1 MPDPIRCVV
10 ADDEPPARR
19 LLKRFLDER
28 DDIVV
33 AAEAGSGRE
42 AVDAIRL
49 SSPDVVF
56 LDVAMPELNG
66 FEVLASL
73 PADEAPLVVFVTAY
87 DEYAVRAFEVN
98 AVDYLLKPFEGS
110 RVHAAIDRV
119 VAHIDRESGAARDRA
134 RTALPTMAVGKE
146 RTYLRRLAVPR
157 GERSE
162 IIRVETIDR
171 VEAERKYVR
180 IWTGGRSH
188 LVRRPISLLAKIL
201 DPSVFVQVSRSAI
214 VNIER
219 ISEIIQPTPR
229 ECYVK
234 LEHGVR
240 IKVTRGYQSVVDRI
254 MFDME

>member
-1 MPDPIRCVV
+1 MPDPIRCVI

-28 DDIVV
+28 PDIVV
-33 AAEAGSGRE
+33 AAEAGNGRE
-42 AVDAIRL
+42 TVDAIRL

-56 LDVAMPELNG
+56 LDVSMPELNG

-87 DEYAVRAFEVN
+87 DEFAVRAFEVN
-98 AVDYLLKPFEGS
+98 AVDYLLKPFDGS
-110 RVHAAIDRV
+110 RVHAAVDRV
-119 VAHIDRESGAARDRA
+119 IAQIDRESGAARDRA
-134 RTALPTMAVGKE
+134 RAALPAMTVGKE
-146 RTYLRRLAVPR
+146 RTYLRRLAVTR

-171 VEAERKYVR
+171 IEAERKYVR
-180 IWTGGRSH
+180 IWCGGRSH
-188 LVRRPISLLAKIL
+188 LVRRPISLMAKML

-214 VNIER
+214 VNVER
-219 ISEIIQPTPR
+219 ISEIIQPAPR
-229 ECYVK
+229 DYYVK

-254 MFDME
+254 MFDLE

>member
-1 MPDPIRCVV
+1 MSDPIRCVI

-19 LLKRFLDER
+19 LLRRFLDDR
-28 DDIVV
+28 DDVVV

-42 AVDAIRL
+42 AVDAIRH

-56 LDVAMPELNG
+56 LDVSMPELNG

-98 AVDYLLKPFEGS
+98 AVDYLLKPFDGG
-110 RVHAAIDRV
+110 RVHAAVDRV
-119 VAHIDRESGAARDRA
+119 IGQLDRESGAARDRA
-134 RTALPTMAVGKE
+134 RAALPAVAVGTE
-146 RTYLRRLAVPR
+146 RAYLRRLAVPR

-171 VEAERKYVR
+171 IEAERKYVR
-180 IWTGGRSH
+180 LWCGGRSH
-188 LVRRPISLLAKIL
+188 LVRRPISLLARIL
-201 DPSVFVQVSRSAI
+201 DPAVFVQVSRSAI
-214 VNIER
+214 VNVER

-229 ECYVK
+229 DCYVK
-234 LEHGVR
+234 LEDGARV
-240 IKVTRGYQSVVDRI
+240 KVTRGYQSVVDRI
-254 MFDME
+254 MFDLK